1 MQLLSILRITIN
13 YGMMKL
19 YDVPEGSK
27 IRVLTTGAPPFAPE
41 IAKDDILYFDHIDGM
56 YSYCKDS
63 EGNVV
68 HLVAWAEVE
77 IIT

>member
-1 MQLLSILRITIN
+1 
-13 YGMMKL
+13 MKL
-19 YDVPEGSK
+19 YDVPRGSK
-27 IRVLTTGAPPFAPE
+27 IRVLGE
-41 IAKDDILYFDHIDGM
+41 IQTPVASPNIAEQDILYFSRIDGM

-77 IIT
+77 VL